1 MPSASLWAYL
11 AEQYF
16 YNRATADSLR
26 AVCCCI
32 FTIKGPKGKL
42 HLLRLFPSEMTAQP
56 ENMPL
61 ATTAPSVKK
70 QTSQA
75 RRLGWFAI

>member
-1 MPSASLWAYL
+1 MIKKILLFAVTILINSVAFAQTVTTFSSSTEL
-11 AEQYF
+11 A
-16 YNRATADSLR
+16 
-26 AVCCCI
+26 
-32 FTIKGPKGKL
+32 GPKGKL

>member
-11 AEQYF
+11 AEKYF
-16 YNRATADSLR
+16 YNRATADSLQ

-32 FTIKGPKGKL
+32 FTVMAQKV

>member
-1 MPSASLWAYL
+1 LH
-11 AEQYF
+11 F
-16 YNRATADSLR
+16 HRN
-26 AVCCCI
+26 
-32 FTIKGPKGKL
+32 GPKGKL

>member
-1 MPSASLWAYL
+1 MKYYFLYCKPAKPAGL
-11 AEQYF
+11 AGLLF
-16 YNRATADSLR
+16 HSN
-26 AVCCCI
+26 
-32 FTIKGPKGKL
+32 GPKGKL